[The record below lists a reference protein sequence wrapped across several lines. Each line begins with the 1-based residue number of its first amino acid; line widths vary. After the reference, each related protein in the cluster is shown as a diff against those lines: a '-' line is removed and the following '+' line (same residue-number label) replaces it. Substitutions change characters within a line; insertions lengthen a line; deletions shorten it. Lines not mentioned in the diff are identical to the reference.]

1 MPLAHSLTP
10 LDLFSLV
17 VCFSQTIIR
26 LIPVGE
32 LIRLSME
39 TLQETARVV
48 TSKPV
53 QRAVVN
59 TVLLVST
66 AATLFCTAAIASVLF
81 FQNFLPHEVV
91 TLPVHLQYGSGIN
104 PYGIASLQTPP
115 MKTQQEY
122 DVSLLLSMP
131 RSVPNVERGN
141 FMISLHMLGA
151 KADVW
156 LHAQAEQHASSHEGF
171 GQANVLFSSRRPALF
186 PYVDP
191 LVSVASRVLFLIYH
205 LFTPGSSTNSV
216 IIPLAERVSFSKDS
230 LLPKSAYIEV
240 EAGQTIQVYNAYL
253 QLTAQLRGLRWMMV
267 HYRISTFLALTVV
280 FWAFEV
286 IFMGVAWGIWSVA
299 SGPAEEDDAKIRR
312 LKGLR
317 DDHEDEPTDH
327 EETFPTYGKQQ
338 PLKYEPDIKPEQD
351 PEQPLSEIP
360 RLGADAD
367 DEDDGSFDDK
377 DEEDVQHRDSGIGT
391 SYSEEATSSIRRR
404 TSRNRL

>member
-1 MPLAHSLTP
+1 
-10 LDLFSLV
+10 
-17 VCFSQTIIR
+17 
-26 LIPVGE
+26 
-32 LIRLSME
+32 ME

-59 TVLLVST
+59 TVLLVSS
-66 AATLFCTAAIASVLF
+66 AVTLFCTAAIASVLF

-122 DVSLLLSMP
+122 DVSLMLSMP
-131 RSVPNVERGN
+131 RSNSNVERGN
-141 FMISLHMLGA
+141 FMVSLHMLDS
-151 KADVW
+151 KAD
-156 LHAQAEQHASSHEGF
+156 LGLLTEAERHASLHEGF
-171 GQANVLFSSRRPALF
+171 GGANVLFSSRRPALF

-191 LVSVASRVLFLIYH
+191 LVSVASRVLFLLYH
-205 LFTPGSSTNSV
+205 LFTPGSSTNSM
-216 IIPLAERVSFSKDS
+216 IIPLAERVSFSRGS
-230 LLPKSAYIEV
+230 ELPKSAYVEV
-240 EAGQTIQVYNAYL
+240 EAGQTIQIYHASL

-267 HYRISTFLALTVV
+267 HYRISTFVALTLV

-286 IFMGVAWGIWSVA
+286 IFMGAAWGIWSIA
-299 SGPAEEDDAKIRR
+299 SGSPPGDADLKAKRLEGTEYGHGGED
-312 LKGLR
+312 
-317 DDHEDEPTDH
+317 TDR

-338 PLKYEPDIKPEQD
+338 PLKYEPDIKPELD

-360 RLGADAD
+360 RAGADAD
-367 DEDDGSFDDK
+367 DEDEESYDDK
-377 DEEDVQHRDSGIGT
+377 DDEDVQHKDSGIGT
-391 SYSEEATSSIRRR
+391 SYSEDGATSIRRR

>member
-1 MPLAHSLTP
+1 
-10 LDLFSLV
+10 
-17 VCFSQTIIR
+17 
-26 LIPVGE
+26 
-32 LIRLSME
+32 ME

-205 LFTPGSSTNSV
+205 LFTPGSSINSV

-299 SGPAEEDDAKIRR
+299 SGPPGKDDAKIRR

-317 DDHEDEPTDH
+317 DDHEDELTDH

-360 RLGADAD
+360 RPGADAD

-391 SYSEEATSSIRRR
+391 SYSEEGTLSIRRR
-404 TSRNRL
+404 ASRNRL

>member
-1 MPLAHSLTP
+1 
-10 LDLFSLV
+10 
-17 VCFSQTIIR
+17 
-26 LIPVGE
+26 
-32 LIRLSME
+32 
-39 TLQETARVV
+39 
-48 TSKPV
+48 
-53 QRAVVN
+53 
-59 TVLLVST
+59 
-66 AATLFCTAAIASVLF
+66 
-81 FQNFLPHEVV
+81 
-91 TLPVHLQYGSGIN
+91 
-104 PYGIASLQTPP
+104 

-131 RSVPNVERGN
+131 RSAPNVERGN

-151 KADVW
+151 KADVG
-156 LHAQAEQHASSHEGF
+156 LHTQAEQHASSHQGF
-171 GQANVLFSSRRPALF
+171 DQANVLFSSRRPALF

-240 EAGQTIQVYNAYL
+240 EAGQTIQVYHAYL

-299 SGPAEEDDAKIRR
+299 SGSPPAEDDVKRRR

-317 DDHEDEPTDH
+317 DEDELTDH

-338 PLKYEPDIKPEQD
+338 PLKYEPDIKPELD
-351 PEQPLSEIP
+351 SEQPLSEIP
-360 RLGADAD
+360 RAGADAD

-377 DEEDVQHRDSGIGT
+377 DEEDVEHKDSGIGT
-391 SYSEEATSSIRRR
+391 SYSEEGTSSIRRR